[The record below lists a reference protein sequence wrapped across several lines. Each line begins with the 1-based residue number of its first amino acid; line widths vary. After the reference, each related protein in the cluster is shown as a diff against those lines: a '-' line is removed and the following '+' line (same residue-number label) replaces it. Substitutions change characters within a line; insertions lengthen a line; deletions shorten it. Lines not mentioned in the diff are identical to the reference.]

1 MTAFLF
7 VWDKLGE
14 NPVRQAVD
22 FGSVNAPKSSRLTR
36 RHL

>member
-22 FGSVNAPKSSRLTR
+22 FGSATHQNRYD
-36 RHL
+36 